1 MAGGR
6 PRNETATR
14 RGCVVSVRLSEAERA
29 TLDARAAGAGL
40 ALPDFARTQLVRSE
54 APRRRGRVAA
64 ADRAANAAAVSEVNR
79 IGVNLNQLVRG
90 HHYGSGDPMRD
101 DLAATLAEVRAWLER
116 NV

>member
-1 MAGGR
+1 MANGR
-6 PRNETATR
+6 PKQDTGTA
-14 RGCVVSVRLSEAERA
+14 LSRHVGIRFDQADRARVEA
-29 TLDARAAGAGL
+29 LAAGAGVSL
-40 ALPDFARTQLVRSE
+40 SEYVRAAALKTP
-54 APRRRGRVAA
+54 APVRRGRVSA